1 MRFFLAASVAIS
13 ASGCA
18 ANDDMSDLP
27 ATEQIILASEPDQF
41 SETIAVTDATGAP
54 MRPVHANLMPDGRVL
69 LIGAD
74 GNAGLLAP
82 AAPGGPVALAPA
94 TAPVEV
100 PFGVFED
107 RYVVADSLF
116 CSGHTQLADGS
127 FFSVGG
133 TRWIVDAQEQVHYVM
148 GLGYGTRFDGAAW
161 TRPDARMTIPGP
173 TGDAIRWYPQATRLP
188 DGKVLVTSGYDLPMY
203 GPNGGPEV
211 PGTRNVSA
219 ELYDPV
225 TGAFSPLTA
234 AAQTPVAIFNP
245 DYTHAFVLPYPG
257 QVDALV
263 MGESSAPVLF
273 GTDLPGHWFVRLV
286 PRPGTT
292 LHGDGTARI
301 VAPNYG
307 ASTAMLPIR
316 VQNGQWGYW
325 NGAVLVAGGAYG
337 TPNER
342 SVDVYDPI
350 ANAWREPR
358 LDMEVR
364 RHHPATVL
372 LPDGRIL
379 AIAGHDDSLTSG
391 VRIRKATYVDPAQG
405 FAVTEGMSAMAET
418 RGYHTITLLLPDGRV
433 LVGGG
438 RDAGANSQAN
448 EKDTLRY
455 YAPPYLTR
463 PRPSLV
469 SLAGRAPDAAS
480 ELRYGQ
486 WSPIAFTG
494 GATEAV
500 LIGLGSMTHSFD
512 GNQRYVQLP
521 LVPTGSGT
529 AAIAGPPNPETAPP
543 GYYMLFLVDA
553 ARTPSVAAIVRVH

>member
-27 ATEQIILASEPDQF
+27 ATEQIVLASEPDQF
-41 SETIAVTDATGAP
+41 SATMTITDASGAP
-54 MRPVHANLMPDGRVL
+54 LKPVHANLMPDGRVL
-69 LIGAD
+69 LIGTD

-82 AAPGGPVALAPA
+82 AAAGGPVQLAAA

-100 PFGVFED
+100 PLQVFED
-107 RYVVADSLF
+107 RYVVADILF

-133 TRWIVDAQEQVHYVM
+133 TRYIVDLQEDFHYLM

-161 TRPDARMTIPGP
+161 TRPAGRMTIPGP
-173 TGDAIRWYPQATRLP
+173 TGDAVRWYPQATRLA

-203 GPNGGPEV
+203 GPNGGPDV

-219 ELYDPV
+219 ELYDPA
-225 TGAFSPLTA
+225 TGAFSPLTDA
-234 AAQTPVAIFNP
+234 TQTPVALFNP
-245 DYTHAFVLPYPG
+245 DYSHAFVLPYPG

-273 GTDLPGHWFVRLV
+273 GVDLPGTWFTRLV

-292 LHGDGTARI
+292 LFGDGTARI

-325 NGAVLVAGGAYG
+325 NGAVLVAGGAYA
-337 TPNER
+337 TPNEHA
-342 SVDVYDPI
+342 VDVYDPI
-350 ANAWREPR
+350 ANAWRAPR

-364 RHHPATVL
+364 RHHPSTVL

-379 AIAGHDDSLTSG
+379 VIAGHDDSLTSG
-391 VRIRKATYVDPAQG
+391 VRIRKATYVDPALG
-405 FAVTEGMSAMAET
+405 FAVTEGMNAMAET
-418 RGYHTITLLLPDGRV
+418 RGYHTITMLLPDGRV
-433 LVGGG
+433 LIGGG
-438 RDAGANSQAN
+438 RDAGASSTAN

-469 SLAGRAPDAAS
+469 KLAGRAPDAAS
-480 ELRYGQ
+480 EVRYGQ
-486 WSPIAFTG
+486 WQPIEFTG
-494 GATEAV
+494 GVTEAV

-521 LVPTGSGT
+521 LVPTGTGT
-529 AAIAGPPNPETAPP
+529 AAIAGPPDPETAPP
-543 GYYMLFLVDA
+543 GYYMLFVVDGS
-553 ARTPSVAAIVRVH
+553 RTPSVAAIVRVY